1 MPSPMRRIKIAEIF
15 VPEVRV
21 TAVYDQ
27 DLQEQLS
34 SSIEAAGQLVPILVV
49 ATGEGFELVDGLHRL
64 QEASR
69 RGDTMIEA
77 KVVPG
82 DSVTAMI
89 YNLVTN
95 RTRGKT
101 KASEMVRVIEEL
113 VNNHGLDS
121 TQIAERTGMTRDYI
135 ERLWKIAEADPMV
148 REALDMEL
156 VGVGTAFEIARLPSP
171 VQQQAAMSQVSTY
184 HMTTRQAKALVDEV
198 MTVMQQ
204 AQDAPVAAPVAPLPP
219 PPPPTCEC
227 CHEESQMLVA
237 VTLGPRCF
245 GKIAYLV
252 ATERSQATPD
262 SPPPEAP
269 TP

>member
-1 MPSPMRRIKIAEIF
+1 
-15 VPEVRV
+15 
-21 TAVYDQ
+21 
-27 DLQEQLS
+27 
-34 SSIEAAGQLVPILVV
+34 
-49 ATGEGFELVDGLHRL
+49 
-64 QEASR
+64 
-69 RGDTMIEA
+69 
-77 KVVPG
+77 
-82 DSVTAMI
+82 
-89 YNLVTN
+89 
-95 RTRGKT
+95 
-101 KASEMVRVIEEL
+101 
-113 VNNHGLDS
+113 
-121 TQIAERTGMTRDYI
+121 
-135 ERLWKIAEADPMV
+135 LWKIAEADPMV

-156 VGVGTAFEIARLPSP
+156 VGVGTAFEIARLPST

-227 CHEESQMLVA
+227 CREESQMLVA

-252 ATERSQATPD
+252 ASERAQATPD

-269 TP
+269 AP